1 MNMKK
6 LKLLLQDRGTGKTHK
21 CITVAGLTDNTII
34 ICHDELTAN
43 RVNDEIKIKKM
54 ECKALS
60 VWEYIN
66 NIEKYRNY
74 NIIIDELDLV
84 LKNILKNNI
93 LFATGTYFNII
104 DYRNEVE
111 V

>member
-6 LKLLLQDRGTGKTHK
+6 LKLLLQDRGTGKTNR
-21 CITVAGLTDNTII
+21 CITVAELTDDTII
-34 ICHDELTAN
+34 ICHDELAAK
-43 RVNDEIKIKKM
+43 RVNEEIKVKKM
-54 ECKALS
+54 KCTALS

-66 NIEKYRNY
+66 NIEKYRGY

-84 LKNILKNNI
+84 LKNVLRNNI

-104 DYRNEVE
+104 DYRNEVK
-111 V
+111 

>member
-1 MNMKK
+1 MKK
-6 LKLLLQDRGTGKTHK
+6 LKLILQDRGTGKTNT

-34 ICHDELTAN
+34 ICHDELTAKRIN
-43 RVNDEIKIKKM
+43 EKNLDKKM
-54 ECKALS
+54 KCKALS

-66 NIEKYRNY
+66 NIEKYRGY

-84 LKNILKNNI
+84 LKNILRNNI

-104 DYRNEVE
+104 DCRNEVE
-111 V
+111 

>member
-6 LKLLLQDRGTGKTHK
+6 LKLLLQDRGTGKTNT
-21 CITVAGLTDNTII
+21 CINVAGLTDDTII
-34 ICHDELTAN
+34 ICHDELAAKRIN
-43 RVNDEIKIKKM
+43 EKNLNKKM
-54 ECKALS
+54 KCKALS

-84 LKNILKNNI
+84 LKIILRNNI
-93 LFATGTYFNII
+93 LFATGTYFNVI

-111 V
+111 

>member
-6 LKLLLQDRGTGKTHK
+6 LKLLLQDRGTGKTNT
-21 CITVAGLTDNTII
+21 CINVAGLTDDTII
-34 ICHDELTAN
+34 ICHDELAAKRIN
-43 RVNDEIKIKKM
+43 EKNLNKKM
-54 ECKALS
+54 KCKALS
-60 VWEYIN
+60 VWEYVN

-84 LKNILKNNI
+84 LKNILRNNI

-104 DYRNEVE
+104 DHRNEVE
-111 V
+111 